1 MLAGVALAGR
11 RAAGVGV
18 GAALLGW
25 RRLLGLRGARCWAWA
40 AGGAGVAHSRLR
52 RVAARAGLG
61 RRGVCAACLAGVVRG
76 AVAGRA
82 LRGGRVQS
90 VSRRTRQGV
99 GVGEGG
105 VMFWGSVCIR
115 RLTVLSAGCA
125 CSLPFAR
132 PALYMQTTG
141 PR

>member
-1 MLAGVALAGR
+1 MLASVVLAGR

-18 GAALLGW
+18 GAALLGL

-40 AGGAGVAHSRLR
+40 AGGAGIAHSRLR

-82 LRGGRVQS
+82 LRGGRVQK
-90 VSRRTRQGV
+90 VSQRTRQRCCCL
-99 GVGEGG
+99 
-105 VMFWGSVCIR
+105 MWG
-115 RLTVLSAGCA
+115 
-125 CSLPFAR
+125 
-132 PALYMQTTG
+132 
-141 PR
+141 